1 MRIPGA
7 VRYHDRMLE
16 RISEAGTSE
25 GVRERRF
32 DIVRPDGRVPG
43 VLWTPEQPEGVTPL
57 VLLGHGGAGHKRDES
72 RLERAHAYVRRH
84 AIAAAAIDGPF
95 HGDRAAAGREQRY
108 DAAVA
113 EGMVG
118 DWQATLD
125 ALLDLG
131 EFDGDRIGYGGVSMG
146 TMFGLPFLVADGRI
160 RCAVLGLCGI
170 RSSARTEDSL
180 FARLVRDAPRLTCP
194 TLFLMQWDDELFD
207 REGVLALFDL
217 LGSAD
222 KRLYA
227 NPGGHA
233 ETPEHVRDIGLDF
246 IAAQLLA

>member
-1 MRIPGA
+1 M
-7 VRYHDRMLE
+7 RYHPRMLE
-16 RISEAGTSE
+16 RISEAGTTE

-32 DIVRPDGRVPG
+32 DIVRPEGRVPG
-43 VLWTPEQPEGVTPL
+43 VLWTPQQPGGATPL

-72 RLERAHAYVRRH
+72 RLERAHAYVRRYG
-84 AIAAAAIDGPF
+84 IAAAAIDGPY
-95 HGDRAAAGREQRY
+95 HGDRAARGRDQRY
-108 DAAVA
+108 DGAVA
-113 EGMVG
+113 EEMVG

-125 ALLDLG
+125 ALLGLG
-131 EFDGDRIGYGGVSMG
+131 EFDEDRVGYGGVSMG

-160 RCAVLGLCGI
+160 RAAVLGLCGV

-180 FARLVRDAPRLTCP
+180 FARLVRDAPRLSCP

-207 REGVLALFDL
+207 REGMLELFDL

-233 ETPEHVRDIGLDF
+233 ETPEHVRDVGLEF
-246 IAAQLLA
+246 IASQLLA

>member
-1 MRIPGA
+1 
-7 VRYHDRMLE
+7 MLE
-16 RISEAGTSE
+16 RISEAGSAE

-32 DIVRPDGRVPG
+32 DIVRPEGRVPG
-43 VLWTPEQPEGVTPL
+43 VLWTPEQAEGATPL

-72 RLERAHAYVRRH
+72 RLERAHACVRRH
-84 AIAAAAIDGPF
+84 GIAAAAIDGPY
-95 HGDRAAAGREQRY
+95 HGDRAARGREQRY

-113 EGMVG
+113 EEMVG
-118 DWQATLD
+118 DWRATLD
-125 ALLDLG
+125 ALLGLG
-131 EFDGDRIGYGGVSMG
+131 EFDEDRVGYGGVSMG

-160 RCAVLGLCGI
+160 RAAVLGLCGV

-180 FARLVRDAPRLTCP
+180 FARLVRDAPRLACP

-217 LGSAD
+217 LGPAD